1 MIFMQSLKE
10 FEKKIGYTFKNKALL
25 STALTHSSYANEHKM
40 PIESNERLEFLG
52 DSILGVIVS
61 EDLFHNYKQKHEGEL
76 TKLRATLVCESS
88 LHKYA
93 TKIDIGE
100 YMMFGKG
107 EKNTGGKRR
116 PSILADAFEAL
127 IAAIYLDGG
136 MENARKFVH
145 KFTKEVVD
153 AKPSFSDYKT
163 RLQEIVQ
170 QNPEE
175 RLEYVLSDESG
186 PDHDKS
192 FTVEVR
198 LNNNVIGKGTGK
210 SKKLAEQRAALEALK
225 LMGMDK

>member
-1 MIFMQSLKE
+1 MQSLME
-10 FEKKIGYTFKNKALL
+10 FEKKIGYTFKNKDLIF
-25 STALTHSSYANEHKM
+25 TALTHSSYANEHKK
-40 PIESNERLEFLG
+40 PIENNERLEFLG
-52 DSILGVIVS
+52 DSILGIIVA
-61 EDLFHNYKQKHEGEL
+61 EHLFNNYKQKPEGEL
-76 TKLRATLVCESS
+76 TKLRAMLVCESS
-88 LHKYA
+88 LYKYA
-93 TKIDIGE
+93 TQLEIGE
-100 YMMFGKG
+100 YMKFGKG

-116 PSILADAFEAL
+116 PSILADAFEAV

-136 MENARKFVH
+136 MENARKFVL
-145 KFTKEVVD
+145 KFTNDIVD
-153 AKPSFSDYKT
+153 TKPAFSDYKT
-163 RLQEIVQ
+163 RLQEIIQ

-175 RLEYVLSDESG
+175 RIEYVLCCESG